1 VYLLFL
7 SLLVLLLH
15 RLIGEPWPLLL
26 TLWLPLNLTLN
37 LQLRLRNR
45 LVLLPRRSWMRSA
58 SPPLPSSPRRSSQR
72 VFLPNPSRSFCHGKS
87 LHYLCVRRPR
97 STHPNL
103 CCKLY
108 LPQSAL
114 NSVTLAHRKAISKGH
129 LPSSHQP

>member
-1 VYLLFL
+1 VYLIFL

-15 RLIGEPWPLLL
+15 PLIGEPWPLLL
-26 TLWLPLNLTLN
+26 TLWLPLKLTLN

-45 LVLLPRRSWMRSA
+45 LVLLPRRST

-72 VFLPNPSRSFCHGKS
+72 VFLPNPLPSFRHGKS

-103 CCKLY
+103 CRKLY
-108 LPQSAL
+108 LPWSAL
-114 NSVTLAHRKAISKGH
+114 NSVTLAHRKAIRKGH